1 MNAQIETIRKIRS
14 FLLEQIK
21 SLDTELINQVPEG
34 FNNNII
40 WNLGHMIAAQQG
52 MCYKRA
58 GLPMMISEDFW
69 EKFRT
74 GSKPQGP
81 LNDEEISQIKDLL
94 FATLDKLEA
103 DYNSNIFGNYTAWS
117 TRYGVE
123 IGSIDSALEFLPFH
137 EGLHAGTIFT
147 MKKLVFQ

>member
-1 MNAQIETIRKIRS
+1 MNAQIETIRKTRS

-21 SLDTELINQVPEG
+21 SLGTELINQIPEG

-58 GLPMMISEDFW
+58 GLPTIIGEDFW

-74 GSKPQGP
+74 GSKPQEP
-81 LNDEEISQIKDLL
+81 LNEQEITNIKDLL
-94 FATLDKLEA
+94 FTTLDKLEA
-103 DYNSNIFGNYTAWS
+103 DLNNNIFGNYTTWT

-123 IGSIDSALEFLPFH
+123 IGSIDAALEFLPFH
-137 EGLHAGTIFT
+137 EGLHSGTIFT
-147 MKKLVFQ
+147 MKKLVL